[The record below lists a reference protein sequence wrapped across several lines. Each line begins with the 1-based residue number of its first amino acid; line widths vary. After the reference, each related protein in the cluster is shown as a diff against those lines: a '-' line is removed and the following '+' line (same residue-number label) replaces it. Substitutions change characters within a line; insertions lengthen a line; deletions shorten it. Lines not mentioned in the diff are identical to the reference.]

1 MFSGVFEISLLV
13 LLLAFALLILYMAI
27 TEMMNFMQTR
37 VPFVPTSR
45 IDIADMAERV
55 GITNA
60 DYFYDIGSGNGK
72 VVFTVENLT
81 GARAKGLQ
89 RSGWTQSYAKFRG
102 WLTGSKSE
110 LVSGNFFD
118 QPWHEATVIYA
129 YLYPF
134 LMNQVAEKAAAD
146 CKPGTKLV
154 VRDFKISS
162 LRHHETWQTPS
173 NHTMYLY
180 II

>member
-1 MFSGVFEISLLV
+1 MYSGIFEILILAGLV
-13 LLLAFALLILYMAI
+13 VFALLILYMAV

-45 IDIADMAERV
+45 VDIADMAERV
-55 GITNA
+55 GITSS

-72 VVFTVENLT
+72 VVFAVENIT
-81 GARAKGLQ
+81 GARVKGLQ
-89 RSGWTQSYAKFRG
+89 RAGWTQTYAKLRR
-102 WLTGSKSE
+102 WLTRSKSE
-110 LVSGNFFD
+110 IVSGNFFE

-129 YLYPF
+129 YLYPY
-134 LMNQVAEKAAAD
+134 LMNQIAEKAAAD
-146 CKPGTKLV
+146 CRPGTKLV
-154 VRDFKISS
+154 VRDFKINILSPT
-162 LRHHETWQTPS
+162 ETWQTPS